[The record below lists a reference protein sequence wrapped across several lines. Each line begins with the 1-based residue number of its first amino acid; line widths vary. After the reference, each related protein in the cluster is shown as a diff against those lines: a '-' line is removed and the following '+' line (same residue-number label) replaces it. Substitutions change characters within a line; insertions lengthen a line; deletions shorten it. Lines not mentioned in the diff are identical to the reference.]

1 MAHRAPKIN
10 DTVKFTDQQ
19 QAILN
24 DAAEQLM
31 KAGGLTAC
39 LAACLAASDPKK
51 FFRSI
56 LTYSG
61 AVSARDIG
69 LTLKE
74 GIRFLE
80 TASVRVR

>member
-19 QAILN
+19 QAILS

-31 KAGGLTAC
+31 KAGGLT
-39 LAACLAASDPKK
+39 ACLAASDPKK

-61 AVSARDIG
+61 AVSVRDIG

-74 GIRFLE
+74 GLRFLE

>member
-19 QAILN
+19 AILN
-24 DAAEQLM
+24 DAVEQLM

-39 LAACLAASDPKK
+39 LAASDPKK
-51 FFRSI
+51 FFRSV

-61 AVSARDIG
+61 PVSVRDIG

-74 GIRFLE
+74 GLRF
-80 TASVRVR
+80 SSKPRP

>member
-19 QAILN
+19 AILN
-24 DAAEQLM
+24 DAVEQMM
-31 KAGGLTAC
+31 KADGLTAC
-39 LAACLAASDPKK
+39 LAVSDPKK

-61 AVSARDIG
+61 AVSVRDIG

-74 GIRFLE
+74 GLRF
-80 TASVRVR
+80 SSKPRP

>member
-1 MAHRAPKIN
+1 MAHRTPKIN

-24 DAAEQLM
+24 DAEQLM
-31 KAGGLTAC
+31 KAGGLT
-39 LAACLAASDPKK
+39 ACLAASDPKK

-74 GIRFLE
+74 GVRFLE